1 MMKHEMLYFI
11 DELALLPGCAC
22 YAYGVADVEYTAAPA
37 EPDVGIMRPY
47 IDELWITG
55 IALDGIDM
63 SDPGRQLDSTEPLYK
78 LIEAALHRDDSLGIA
93 CLEHYEGGGGWEE

>member
-1 MMKHEMLYFI
+1 MRRTMEYQI

-22 YAYGVADVEYTAAPA
+22 YAYGVADIEYTVAPA
-37 EPDVGIMRPY
+37 EPDVGVMRPY

-55 IALDGIDM
+55 IALDGIDL

-78 LIEAALHRDDSLGIA
+78 LIEAALFRDDDTLSQA
-93 CLEHYEGGGGWEE
+93 CLEHYGEKSWGE

>member
-1 MMKHEMLYFI
+1 MRYEMEYTI

-22 YAYGVADVEYTAAPA
+22 YAYGVADAEYTVLPA

-55 IALDGIDM
+55 IALDGHGVKDT
-63 SDPGRQLDSTEPLYK
+63 GRQLDSTEPLYT
-78 LIEAALHRDDSLGIA
+78 LIEAALHRGDHLLEA
-93 CLEHYEGGGGWEE
+93 CLEHCDERNQWDE

>member
-1 MMKHEMLYFI
+1 MNMEYTI
-11 DELALLPGCAC
+11 DEQALLPGCAC
-22 YAYGVADVEYTAAPA
+22 YAYGVADVEYTVAPA

-47 IDELWITG
+47 IDELLITG

-78 LIEAALHRDDSLGIA
+78 LIEAALHRDDNLGIA
-93 CLEHYEGGGGWEE
+93 CLEHYGERDAWDA

>member
-1 MMKHEMLYFI
+1 MKHEMLYFI

-55 IALDGIDM
+55 IALDGIGF
-63 SDPGRQLDSTEPLYK
+63 SDCGRQLDSIEPLYK
-78 LIEAALHRDDSLGIA
+78 LIEEALYRDDALTQA

>member
-1 MMKHEMLYFI
+1 MEYTI

-22 YAYGVADVEYTAAPA
+22 YAYGVADVSYTVLP
-37 EPDVGIMRPY
+37 PDPECGFHSWSV
-47 IDELWITG
+47 DELWITG

-78 LIEAALHRDDSLGIA
+78 LIEAALFRDDALSQA
-93 CLEHYEGGGGWEE
+93 CLEHYEGRDAWAE